1 MGKEVG
7 TETGKA
13 SPRIDASSGDAE
25 GVDGR
30 RLTTMDRVYGA
41 VGVAA
46 VLLALFFLVRGGAK
60 DDGSARPA
68 AVPRLVIVDPAAGAE
83 VEQPVTVTF
92 DAGTELAPDGG
103 DPRAGRHV
111 HVRAGP
117 SELMA
122 AIGDV
127 KPVSGTRYRW
137 TLPRLPAGTHA
148 LQLYWSDARHRPL
161 AEGAS
166 DSVVV
171 RLR

>member
-1 MGKEVG
+1 MGKEAG
-7 TETGKA
+7 TESGEA
-13 SPRIDASSGDAE
+13 PPRADAPPGDAGRADE
-25 GVDGR
+25 R
-30 RLTTMDRVYGA
+30 RLTTMDRVYGV

-46 VLLALFFLVRGGAK
+46 LLLALFFLVRGGAK

-68 AVPRLVIVDPAAGAE
+68 AVPRLVIVEPAAGAE
-83 VEQPVTVTF
+83 IDQPVTVTF

-148 LQLYWSDARHRPL
+148 LRLYWSDARHRPL

-171 RLR
+171 RIR